1 MPYQA
6 LLDTLVG
13 SVAGARAALLLDG
26 TGEVV
31 IEAGLRDDRQRLIGA
46 YQGIVLSHARKA
58 AQRCDSGGVVFVV
71 ARYAGGAVVL
81 RPLKDEY
88 YLVLCLGREANVAL
102 AVLSSAETE
111 RRVNAEL

>member
-13 SVAGARAALLLDG
+13 SVEGARAALLLDG

-31 IEAGLRDDRQRLIGA
+31 IEAGLREDRQRLIGA

-58 AQRCDSGGVVFVV
+58 VYRCGSGRLGFLI
-71 ARYAGGAVVL
+71 ARYDGGAVVL

-88 YLVLCLGREANVAL
+88 YLVLCLGREANVAV
-102 AVLSSAETE
+102 AVLRSAETE

>member
-6 LLDTLVG
+6 LLDDLVG

-31 IEAGLRDDRQRLIGA
+31 IEAGERDYRQRLIGA
-46 YQGIVLSHARKA
+46 YQGIVLSHARRA
-58 AQRCDSGGVVFVV
+58 VQRCHTGEVVFVI
-71 ARYAGGAVVL
+71 ARYEGGAIVL
-81 RPLKDEY
+81 RPLKDDY
-88 YLVLCLGREANVAL
+88 YLVLCLEREANVAL

-111 RRVNAEL
+111 RRVNAAL